1 MTLQQQYID
10 LLYNFQCCL
19 ANFGLDLDSMESMGE
34 NDNCIDKLSS
44 KINISLI
51 ILKTLKRQIL
61 LENTCDSYCL
71 TFEQIQILIEKL
83 KNNCNDCCSDISF
96 LESCIEV

>member
-19 ANFGLDLDSMESMGE
+19 SNLGLDLDEMESIGE
-34 NDNCIDKLSS
+34 NNNCINKLSS
-44 KINISLI
+44 KINISII
-51 ILKTLKRQIL
+51 ILKILKRQIL
-61 LENTCDSYCL
+61 LEETCNTYCL

-83 KNNCNDCCSDISF
+83 KNNCNDCYSDINF
-96 LESCIEV
+96 LKSCIDV